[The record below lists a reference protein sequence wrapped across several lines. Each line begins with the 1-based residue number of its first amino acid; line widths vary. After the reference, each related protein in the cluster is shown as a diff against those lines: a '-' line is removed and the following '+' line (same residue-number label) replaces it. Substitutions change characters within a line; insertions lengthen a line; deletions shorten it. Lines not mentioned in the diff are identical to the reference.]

1 MTVGTGKFISR
12 KVSRVRWL
20 PQQDTSQLE
29 SSTLVTGSWDDE
41 VSITLASHWSILLH
55 VIIPAPDWLMAGI
68 LVSDWQE
75 NCISV
80 WTGAGPGGSEGA
92 TLQAEHKVRL

>member
-41 VSITLASHWSILLH
+41 VSITLASHWLIAD
-55 VIIPAPDWLMAGI
+55 IIPAPDWLIAGI
-68 LVSDWQE
+68 LVSDWVAD
-75 NCISV
+75 ISRRTASV
-80 WTGAGPGGSEGA
+80 CGQGRA
-92 TLQAEHKVRL
+92 LVVVRGQLSRLSIR

>member
-41 VSITLASHWSILLH
+41 VSITLASHWSILL
-55 VIIPAPDWLMAGI
+55 
-68 LVSDWQE
+68 
-75 NCISV
+75 
-80 WTGAGPGGSEGA
+80 
-92 TLQAEHKVRL
+92 